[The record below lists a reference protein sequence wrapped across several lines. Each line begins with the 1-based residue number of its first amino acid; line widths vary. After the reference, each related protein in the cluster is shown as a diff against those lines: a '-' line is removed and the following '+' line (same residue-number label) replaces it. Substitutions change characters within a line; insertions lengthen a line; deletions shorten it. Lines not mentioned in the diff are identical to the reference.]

1 LAQRMRRR
9 RDNPVFLPGI
19 AVPEGVTPVEDLD
32 VAVRDA
38 TLVLAVVPSLYA
50 RGVYREMA
58 DGLPS
63 EAAVVVAT
71 KGIEEGTL
79 ALPLDVAV
87 EELGEG
93 RPLAILSG
101 PSFANQLARGTPT
114 AVVVASPDQTLAE
127 GIRGRLSRDTLRL
140 YSSTDSLGVQI
151 AGSLKNVIAIAAG
164 VADGLGMGSNAQ
176 AALITRGL
184 AEMTRLGCALG
195 GRAETFAGLAGIG
208 DLVLTCTGRESR
220 NRSVGQRLGRGERL
234 EDIVASTRS
243 VAEGVRT
250 TRSAAALA
258 RDACVEMPIVEELYR
273 LLFEEGTAQEALER
287 LMARPLKDERAVESP

>member
-1 LAQRMRRR
+1 
-9 RDNPVFLPGI
+9 
-19 AVPEGVTPVEDLD
+19 
-32 VAVRDA
+32 
-38 TLVLAVVPSLYA
+38 VLAVVPSLYA
-50 RGVYREMA
+50 RDVYRTMA

-63 EAAVVVAT
+63 ETAVVVAT
-71 KGIEEGTL
+71 KGIEEDTL
-79 ALPLDVAV
+79 ALPLEVAA

-101 PSFANQLARGTPT
+101 PSFADQLARGTPT
-114 AVVVASPDQTLAE
+114 AVVVGSSDQALAE
-127 GIRGRLSRDTLRL
+127 GIRGRLSRGTLRL
-140 YSSTDSLGVQI
+140 YSSDDSLGVQV
-151 AGSLKNVIAIAAG
+151 AGSLKNVMAIAAG

-195 GRAETFAGLAGIG
+195 GRAETFAGLAGLG

-220 NRSVGQRLGRGERL
+220 NRRVGQRLGRGERL

-258 RDACVEMPIVEELYR
+258 RDAHVEMPIVEELYR
-273 LLFEEGTAQEALER
+273 LLFEDGTAQQALER